1 MKDKHPWHICVLIPA
16 RNEEELLSRCLRSVL
31 AAKMSLEHSVTT
43 DIVVAADSSTDQ
55 TIRIALSVLQAQGTV
70 LNTNAGTVG
79 TARRL
84 AARVALR
91 RYGGSLRHCWLAN
104 TDADCIVPAHWL
116 IEQLRLAKDGIQAIA
131 GTISV
136 DSFEEHDPQVPSRFR
151 SSYVVAVDGSHS
163 HVHGANLGV
172 SADAYVRAGGWAD
185 LRTGEDHDLWGRL
198 SLAGAAVHSTKLI
211 EVVTSG
217 RRVGRAPHG
226 FADALAAHNGTA
238 A

>member
-31 AAKMSLEHSVTT
+31 AAKTPLEHSVMT

-55 TIRIALSVLQAQGTV
+55 TIRIAASVLQAQGTV
-70 LNTNAGTVG
+70 LNTNAGNVG

-84 AARVALR
+84 AARLALR
-91 RYGGSLRHCWLAN
+91 RYGGCLRRCWLAN
-104 TDADCIVPAHWL
+104 TDADCVVPAYWL
-116 IEQLRLAKDGIQAIA
+116 IEQLRLAKEGIEAVA

-151 SSYVVAVDGSHS
+151 SSYVVAIDGSHS

-172 SADAYVRAGGWAD
+172 RADAYLRAGGWAD
-185 LRTGEDHDLWGRL
+185 LRTAEDHDLWRRL
-198 SLAGAAVHSTKLI
+198 SLAGAAMHSTKLI